1 MFRTEIVKLCLIP
14 KLVCK
19 RQWRRDAK
27 LFLETPLS
35 GDTVGFPLSWMA
47 AAGVR
52 PITRPK
58 GLLLTASL
66 QQHFTL

>member
-27 LFLETPLS
+27 LFLKTPLS
-35 GDTVGFPLSWMA
+35 GDTVGFYKS
-47 AAGVR
+47 
-52 PITRPK
+52 
-58 GLLLTASL
+58 S
-66 QQHFTL
+66 